1 MLRFLLPILTLP
13 VLAADWNSKPFPDWS
28 PDTVLRVL
36 TDSPW
41 AKASSANIEWTK
53 RENRP
58 LTYKDIPGADHG
70 AAKDPGL
77 GPLGGIGAP
86 KPKLPIKADLLIR
99 FPNALPMR
107 HAKALYRLR
116 DEKLPPGQ
124 LNSLIDTPKRSD
136 SYVVEIFGVP
146 SEVAHQGTG
155 TIESLVTRSAYLK
168 TRYGRKYQASATE
181 VTIQATT
188 LKILVY
194 FPNEEPLKLADD
206 EIEFFADIQLLR
218 CRQTF
223 RLNAMKYLGR
233 LEL

>member
-1 MLRFLLPILTLP
+1 MHRICFALLAL
-13 VLAADWNSKPFPDWS
+13 VAGAAEWTSKPFPDWS
-28 PDTVLRVL
+28 PDAVLRLL

-41 AKASSANIEWTK
+41 SKGSSANIEWTK
-53 RENRP
+53 REARP

-70 AAKDPGL
+70 AAKDKGL

-107 HAKALYRLR
+107 HAKAMYRLR
-116 DEKLPPGQ
+116 DEKLPPER
-124 LNSLIDTPKRSD
+124 LNALIDAPVS
-136 SYVVEIFGVP
+136 SFYVVEIFGVP
-146 SEVAHQGTG
+146 SEVAHQGAG
-155 TIESLVTRSAYLK
+155 TIESLVTRSAYLR
-168 TRYGRKYQASATE
+168 TRHGRKYQAARTE

-194 FPNEEPLKLADD
+194 FPNEEPLKIDD
-206 EIEFFADIQLLR
+206 EEIEFFADIRLLR
-218 CRQTF
+218 CKERF
-223 RLNAMKYLGR
+223 KLSAMTYMGR

>member
-1 MLRFLLPILTLP
+1 MHRICFALLA
-13 VLAADWNSKPFPDWS
+13 LAVGAAEWTSKPFPDWS
-28 PDTVLRVL
+28 PDAVLKLL
-36 TDSPW
+36 TNSSW
-41 AKASSANIEWTK
+41 AKGSTANIEWTK
-53 RENRP
+53 REIRP
-58 LTYKDIPGADHG
+58 ITYKDIPGADHG
-70 AAKDPGL
+70 AAKDSGL

-116 DEKLPPGQ
+116 DEKLPAGR
-124 LNSLIDTPKRSD
+124 LNDLIDSPATSF
-136 SYVVEIFGVP
+136 YVVEIFGVP
-146 SEVAHQGTG
+146 SEVAHQGAG
-155 TIESLVTRSAYLK
+155 SVESLVARSAYLR
-168 TRYGRKYQASATE
+168 TRHGRKYHAARAE

-218 CRQTF
+218 CKERFKLSSMTY
-223 RLNAMKYLGR
+223 MGR